1 MNITRFLYSTNS
13 EMIVFRWTR
22 DANRSYKL
30 SKGCEVWVIVC
41 WWFVGKRMWQHGR
54 VAFFGIWNCD
64 VHSFLALTSFH
75 VFCIFDWYFLEE
87 VRSGF
92 LHLWGQLYKWFRSSK
107 LNILWPRLPQL
118 QPSAESAWLEFDGKV
133 SHLFECQSSKQR
145 TGRVSELSD
154 KFEVCCVLGMLC
166 LYFLCLFG
174 HFAGSG

>member
-41 WWFVGKRMWQHGR
+41 WWFAGKRMWQHGR
-54 VAFFGIWNCD
+54 VAFFCIWNCD
-64 VHSFLALTSFH
+64 VHSFLHKLS
-75 VFCIFDWYFLEE
+75 C
-87 VRSGF
+87 F
-92 LHLWGQLYKWFRSSK
+92 LHFRLILPGSTFWILALVGQSYKWFRSSK

-145 TGRVSELSD
+145 TGRVSELFD
-154 KFEVCCVLGMLC
+154 KFEICCVLGMLC
-166 LYFLCLFG
+166 LYFYFLFFG
-174 HFAGSG
+174 HFVGWG